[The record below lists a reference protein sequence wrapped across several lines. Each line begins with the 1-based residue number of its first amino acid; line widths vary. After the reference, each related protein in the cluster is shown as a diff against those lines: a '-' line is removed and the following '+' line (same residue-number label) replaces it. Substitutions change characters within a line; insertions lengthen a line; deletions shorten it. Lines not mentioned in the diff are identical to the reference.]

1 MNKLPNVFANPITK
15 KMNNYQDSYR
25 SSNKEII
32 YNQKEINKKINEIF
46 SSNNHVYKSKVKIT
60 LSNEIIET
68 QLVGKTNIHLLT
80 LDGKLIKITDILNI
94 EKVY

>member
-15 KMNNYQDSYR
+15 KINNFQASYR
-25 SSNKEII
+25 SSNTEIK
-32 YNQKEINKKINEIF
+32 YNPKEINKKINEIF
-46 SSNNHVYKSKVKIT
+46 SSNDHVYKSKVKIT
-60 LSNEIIET
+60 LESGTIET
-68 QLVGKTNIHLLT
+68 ELVGKTNVHLLT